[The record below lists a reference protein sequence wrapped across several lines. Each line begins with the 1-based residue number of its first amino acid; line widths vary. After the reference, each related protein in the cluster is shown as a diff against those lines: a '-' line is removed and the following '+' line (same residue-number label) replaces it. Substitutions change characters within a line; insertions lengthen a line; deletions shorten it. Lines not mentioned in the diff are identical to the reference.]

1 MTRGTYTVLVLGG
14 TTEARELAR
23 VLSGR
28 EDTEAPGLARAPEG
42 RGAVGSPGRDPSVG
56 NPEELGRAE
65 TPLGGSVVRVVTSL
79 AGRTAEP
86 GTLAGEVRTGGFGG
100 PEALAAWLGA
110 HDVRVVVDA
119 THPFAAGIS
128 RHAAEACGSAG
139 VPLVRLVRPGW
150 APVDGDDWHAAA
162 DLADAAARV
171 PGLGTRVLLA
181 IGRQEV
187 GAFADVADAWFLIR
201 AIEAPGGRLPP
212 RHELLLDRG
221 PYALDDECRL
231 LADHRIDLVVAKDA
245 GGDATRAKLDA
256 ARERGIPVLLVR
268 RPPVPAGSAAIVVET
283 AEAAAEATTAL
294 LLAGGG

>member
-1 MTRGTYTVLVLGG
+1 MTVPDGSPTTLLILGG

-23 VLSGR
+23 VLGGR
-28 EDTEAPGLARAPEG
+28 RVPPGGGAGDAGGTVRGDGGRALRGDGAGHRGTAVDG
-42 RGAVGSPGRDPSVG
+42 RGAV
-56 NPEELGRAE
+56 
-65 TPLGGSVVRVVTSL
+65 RVITSL

-86 GTLAGEVRTGGFGG
+86 AALAGEVRAGGFGG
-100 PEALAAWLGA
+100 PKALAAWLGA

-128 RHAAEACGSAG
+128 RHAVEACGSAG

-150 APVDGDDWHAAA
+150 AAGPGDDWHGAA

-187 GAFADVADAWFLIR
+187 AAFAGVADAWFLIR
-201 AIEAPGGRLPP
+201 AIEPPEDPLPP
-212 RHELLLDRG
+212 QHALVLARG
-221 PYALDDECRL
+221 PYALEDERRL
-231 LADHRIDLVVAKDA
+231 LDAHRIDLVVAKDA

-256 ARERGIPVLLVR
+256 ARDRGIPVLLVR
-268 RPPVPAGSAAIVVET
+268 RPPPPAGRDAIVVET
-283 AEAAAEATTAL
+283 AAAAAERTSAL
-294 LLAGGG
+294 LARDA